1 MRSLRNPPTSPRQPA
16 AHSEDRLEFEW
27 RDWRHRASSESRGIE
42 LGRLTPDRS
51 AAIVGQTA
59 DGRACLLIDEHRQ
72 EEKEE
77 VMGVRRRLVSAGV
90 VLIVALLLGAVLM
103 GCSPCDILPIPGAE
117 PEIQFWASEQ
127 VVPHG
132 GCTLLHW
139 EVSGAEDYPIFFNGD
154 EVAPTGQVE
163 MCLEESTTF
172 ELVVAAPGGSIR
184 EMVTIAVEPP
194 EGEPPPEEPP
204 PSEPPPEE
212 PPPEG
217 GPEVIIVIVDPDAIA
232 QGGCAMLHWE
242 VHPPEW
248 PVLINGQ
255 EVPPIGEREECP
267 QSTTT
272 YELVVE
278 APGGPQQR
286 SVTLHVEGG
295 EEPAPPQPT
304 STSPPPGATATQ
316 PPPAQ
321 PTSTQP
327 PPAQPTATTFVPV
340 WGQCTWVPV
349 HPTINSHQPN
359 TWCPNGSFLTGLDLD
374 QEASYDAMDSPV
386 VGQAQ
391 CCPLSVAQFS
401 PWGQCSWVRVHP
413 AKNSHQPEVWCPSG
427 QYLTGL
433 DLDRE
438 ASYDP
443 LDSPVVGQG
452 FCCPLGDPKYTGWG
466 SCSWEKVEQAGIK
479 SHQAVTWCPNG
490 SFLAGLDLDRI
501 SADAKDSPGVGQAYC
516 CSPN

>member
-1 MRSLRNPPTSPRQPA
+1 MGVQRSL
-16 AHSEDRLEFEW
+16 
-27 RDWRHRASSESRGIE
+27 
-42 LGRLTPDRS
+42 
-51 AAIVGQTA
+51 V
-59 DGRACLLIDEHRQ
+59 
-72 EEKEE
+72 
-77 VMGVRRRLVSAGV
+77 LVGV
-90 VLIVALLLGAVLM
+90 VLIVALLLGALLM

-154 EVAPTGQVE
+154 EVAATGKVE

-172 ELVVAAPGGSIR
+172 ELVVGAPGGSIR
-184 EMVTIAVEPP
+184 EIVTIAVEPP
-194 EGEPPPEEPP
+194 EGEPPPA
-204 PSEPPPEE
+204 E

-217 GPEVIIVIVDPDAIA
+217 GPEVIIVIVDPDAIP

-242 VHPPEW
+242 VVPPEW
-248 PVLINGQ
+248 PVRINGQ

-295 EEPAPPQPT
+295 GEPAPPQPT

-321 PTSTQP
+321 PTATQP
-327 PPAQPTATTFVPV
+327 PPAQPTATTFVPR

-349 HPTINSHQPN
+349 HPTINSHQPA
-359 TWCPNGSFLTGLDLD
+359 TWCANGSFLTGLDLD
-374 QEASYDAMDSPV
+374 REGSYDAMDSPV

-391 CCPLSVAQFS
+391 CCPLSVGQFS
-401 PWGQCSWVRVHP
+401 PWGQCSWV
-413 AKNSHQPEVWCPSG
+413 KYGNSGIESHQAKPLCPNG

-433 DLDRE
+433 DLDRLGGT
-438 ASYDP
+438 DP
-443 LDSPVVGQG
+443 LDSPGVGQG
-452 FCCPLGDPKYTGWG
+452 FCCPFGDPNKYKVWG
-466 SCSWEKVEQAGIK
+466 SCSWVKVHPTIN
-479 SHQAVTWCPNG
+479 SHQPVTWCPNG
-490 SFLAGLDLDRI
+490 SFLAGLDLDREA
-501 SADAKDSPGVGQAYC
+501 SYDAMDSPVVGQAYC
-516 CSPN
+516 CNPK